1 MRYTGVHLIQSQLL
15 AAPMPNPV
23 SDDLEGLKRLDAHTV
38 SAIYDRYFP
47 DVYRYVRFRLNDD
60 RQAEDIASDVF
71 VRLLEAAR
79 AGRGPETN
87 LKAWLLATASHILTD
102 HLRKSYRRPESELP
116 EDLAD
121 EFHSLTINLE
131 NKEQARR
138 LKTALSNLTGEQQ
151 IVIALRFGQAYSLEE
166 TALLM
171 KKNANAIKQL
181 QFRALAALN
190 RFLSEMP

>member
-1 MRYTGVHLIQSQLL
+1 
-15 AAPMPNPV
+15 MPNPV

-116 EDLAD
+116 EDLVD

-138 LKTALSNLTGEQQ
+138 LKTALSNLTGDQQ